1 MSSLNINMYEKI
13 LKRIRN
19 TTINESVEKL
29 KKNLDD
35 AKKDIQMFIETIQ
48 NIEDLRDE
56 YNYSDYSDDT
66 HDEYQEYLF
75 VLNSLDKKKNI
86 VEEQLK
92 NTEEKY
98 NIALEDKEIIDFLE
112 NIIL

>member
-56 YNYSDYSDDT
+56 CSEYIDSDDT
-66 HDEYQEYLF
+66 DDYHEYLF
-75 VLNSLDKKKNI
+75 VLNNLDKKKNI

-112 NIIL
+112 NIIIK

>member
-56 YNYSDYSDDT
+56 SDDT
-66 HDEYQEYLF
+66 HDEYYQEYLF

-112 NIIL
+112 NIIIK